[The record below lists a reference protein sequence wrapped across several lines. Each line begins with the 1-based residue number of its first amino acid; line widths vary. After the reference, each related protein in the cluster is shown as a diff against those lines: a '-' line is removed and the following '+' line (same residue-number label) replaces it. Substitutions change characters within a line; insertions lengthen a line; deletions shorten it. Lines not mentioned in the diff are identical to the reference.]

1 VGKRAAGG
9 EVHTGVSETGVGA
22 VGSEPKGQ
30 RKGNITGQM
39 IAMFWIFLV
48 SFSVRA
54 LILVLACATLREI
67 PMISAM
73 GVPQV
78 A

>member
-1 VGKRAAGG
+1 
-9 EVHTGVSETGVGA
+9 
-22 VGSEPKGQ
+22 
-30 RKGNITGQM
+30 M